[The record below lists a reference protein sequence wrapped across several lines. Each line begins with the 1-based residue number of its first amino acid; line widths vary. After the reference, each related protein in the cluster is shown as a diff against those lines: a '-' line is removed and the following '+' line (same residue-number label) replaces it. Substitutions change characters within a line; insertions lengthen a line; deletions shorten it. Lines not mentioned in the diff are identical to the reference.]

1 MSISPRPSKVETKLS
16 LRIKKTFSFFTFQTF
31 KHTHFQSEGR
41 KKELVCVF
49 ERLSRNQFRFLLIRQ
64 VGRSFSNLSEKVI
77 ALGLARVLSVFLVLS
92 LFISDIS
99 SFSASRED
107 LRDYRR
113 ISSFCFI
120 IPHLRP
126 KENKNADDFDL

>member
-1 MSISPRPSKVETKLS
+1 MYLKSCHETN
-16 LRIKKTFSFFTFQTF
+16 F
-31 KHTHFQSEGR
+31 
-41 KKELVCVF
+41 VF
-49 ERLSRNQFRFLLIRQ
+49 LHIRQ

-113 ISSFCFI
+113 ISAFCFI

-126 KENKNADDFDL
+126 KEKQKRRRIIKNISCKDEWFPLRRRVLGHPEANALPATSGDGS